1 MGVLSLRGGDKRV
14 DMKEGKVVER
24 GEKERKGKKK
34 QE

>member
-1 MGVLSLRGGDKRV
+1 MLSLRGGDKRV